1 MPHFSSPRTAG
12 SARAVSFSFLPA
24 LLALAPL
31 GILAGCDGV
40 SRPPPPAT
48 GGVYA
53 LANGC
58 YRMDIARPGN
68 EPRFVKPNGN
78 GVTYSVMGRI
88 AEGASAFRLRATDLG
103 AYLLYDTE
111 RRYFTAELD
120 DAGQT
125 HFPRPSSLLS
135 DVLLTDDT
143 YISPAEWEVSES
155 EREPGR
161 YVLRHRAT
169 GRYLGQR
176 ALEEDARRAA
186 SVTFYPAEGCADFPE
201 LTLDADGEVSRTEWD
216 DGDVYGIVDSH
227 SHLLTN
233 FGFGGGGIFHGAPF
247 HRYGVQHALSDCSTY
262 HGAGGRRD
270 LMGYFFDGDVGLDP
284 DALLDIVIDGMTPT
298 DNHRTDGYPTFSDWP
313 NSWRFS
319 THQMQYYRWLERA
332 YHGGLRLVVQHAT
345 GNSVMCDFFRGIRA
359 QEVRYS
365 CNDMVSVD
373 RQIQE
378 ARNME
383 RYIDAQHGGPG
394 RGWFRIVES
403 PEEARAAIREGKM
416 AVVLGI
422 EISNLFDC
430 FITQQ
435 PGDPTCDEAYV
446 SAQLDRYHELGI
458 RVLFPNHKYDNA
470 FTPGDGHRG
479 IVELGNFIN
488 SGHWSNYTTACPA
501 DNGADSGAVQL
512 GGINMPRDEYLS
524 EAPHDMRIFQRAPLL
539 ALAPFM
545 DQLAAGSLE
554 GDHCQNGTLTP
565 LGEYLLSQLMDRGML
580 IELDHLSR
588 WSYERAFEILE
599 DADYPALGTHGRT
612 NGGRIY
618 DIGGLSKTNFGRC
631 SDPNAPGRIVAPFV
645 SRAAEIE
652 SRGGY
657 PAEGL
662 GFDLNGFAGGP
673 RPRFG
678 PDSNCGTQQLNPV
691 RYPFDSYG
699 GDVTFTEP
707 QLGEREVNFNFEGM
721 IHIGLLPE
729 MIEDAR
735 RDGATDEDL
744 EPLFRSAEAYIRVW
758 ERAEARGA
766 ARR

>member
-1 MPHFSSPRTAG
+1 M
-12 SARAVSFSFLPA
+12 
-24 LLALAPL
+24 
-31 GILAGCDGV
+31 
-40 SRPPPPAT
+40 
-48 GGVYA
+48 
-53 LANGC
+53 
-58 YRMDIARPGN
+58 
-68 EPRFVKPNGN
+68 KPNGN
-78 GVTYSVMGRI
+78 GVTYSVAGRL

-103 AYLLYDTE
+103 AYLLYDAD

-120 DAGQT
+120 EAGRT
-125 HFPRPSSLLS
+125 SFPRPATLLS
-135 DVLLTDDT
+135 DVLLTDDE

-155 EREPGR
+155 DREPGR
-161 YVLRHRAT
+161 FVLRHRAT

-176 ALEEDARRAA
+176 ALEEGVGRAA
-186 SVTFYPAEGCADFPE
+186 SVTFYPTEGCAEFPE
-201 LTLDADGEVSRTEWD
+201 LTLDAEGEVSRTEWE

-247 HRYGVQHALSDCSTY
+247 HRYGVQHALPDCSIY
-262 HGAGGRRD
+262 HGEGGRRD

-284 DALLDIVIDGMTPT
+284 DTLLDIVIDGMTPT

-313 NSWRFS
+313 NSWQYS

-332 YHGGLRLVVQHAT
+332 YRGGLRLVVQHAT

-373 RQIQE
+373 RQIEE

-403 PEEARAAIREGKM
+403 PDEARAAIREGRM

-430 FITQQ
+430 FITTH
-435 PGDPTCDEAYV
+435 PGDPSCDEAYV
-446 SAQLDRYHELGI
+446 SAQLDRYHELGV

-488 SGHWSNYTTACPA
+488 SGHWSNYTQECPA

-512 GGINMPRDEYLS
+512 GGINMPREDYLDP
-524 EAPHDMRIFQRAPLL
+524 APHDMRVFQRAPLL

-545 DQLAAGSLE
+545 DQLAAGPLE
-554 GDHCQNGTLTP
+554 GDHCQNGTLTG
-565 LGEYLLSQLMDRGML
+565 LGEYLFGELMDRGML

-588 WSYERAFEILE
+588 WSYQRAFEILE

-618 DIGGLSKTNFGRC
+618 DIGGLSKTGFGRC
-631 SDPNAPGRIVAPFV
+631 SDPDAPGRIVAPIV
-645 SRAAEIE
+645 ARAAEIE
-652 SRGGY
+652 SHGGY

-678 PDSNCGTQQLNPV
+678 PDSRCSSQQLNPV

-699 GDVTFTEP
+699 GDVMFTEP